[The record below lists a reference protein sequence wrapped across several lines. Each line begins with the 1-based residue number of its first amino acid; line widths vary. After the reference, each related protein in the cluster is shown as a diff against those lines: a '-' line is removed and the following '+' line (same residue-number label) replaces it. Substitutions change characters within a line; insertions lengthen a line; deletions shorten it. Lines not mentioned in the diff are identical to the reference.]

1 MPCLALLQA
10 LEPLLRGQ
18 LLGKASLLPVPALH
32 RPMASALR
40 ASWSP
45 RPVGPRGRSAVLPLG
60 AQSELSSCCK
70 RGLGTLCV
78 RRRFTRTEAY
88 SEAAVGSPARGS
100 WYVAAQRRHPFSRPS
115 SFLPRALGLP
125 WSGHSPGAPPT
136 NAGLCGP
143 STASK
148 ACGEAGP
155 PGPAPRPLTPPD
167 LSPGLRTPGT
177 WVEVPA
183 RLLGVPCSPSETAL
197 GVIPV
202 FCCTGLLD
210 QGFGVSWGGLSQGG
224 LRHRGRAPGPHPS
237 PPGWGQSWPAGLQM
251 FPQREPPS
259 SPPHPLLL

>member
-100 WYVAAQRRHPFSRPS
+100 WAPYTRHLGRGASEAPGGPLQPERDGPGCHPCLLLHRPAGS
-115 SFLPRALGLP
+115 GLRGSKPCPASCWPRPREGERQHKDRQGEVSTGGPAGP
-125 WSGHSPGAPPT
+125 SPGAADRLRPWPSASQATTRGTGPT
-136 NAGLCGP
+136 
-143 STASK
+143 
-148 ACGEAGP
+148 
-155 PGPAPRPLTPPD
+155 PLPTPY
-167 LSPGLRTPGT
+167 
-177 WVEVPA
+177 
-183 RLLGVPCSPSETAL
+183 
-197 GVIPV
+197 
-202 FCCTGLLD
+202 
-210 QGFGVSWGGLSQGG
+210 
-224 LRHRGRAPGPHPS
+224 
-237 PPGWGQSWPAGLQM
+237 
-251 FPQREPPS
+251 
-259 SPPHPLLL
+259 